1 MANDDQIVMVV
12 GDRFCV
18 PYTMEL
24 LVKRKIQSFSNAHYD
39 VFDTTGNV
47 LLQID
52 GGVWNLHK
60 KRVMKDPAGLPVITL
75 REKVCMPIFNFPRF
89 FSLFNYLELKKWE
102 FSRDC
107 PGNSNG

>member
-1 MANDDQIVMVV
+1 MASDDRMIKLV

-18 PYTMEL
+18 PYTREL
-24 LVKRKIQSFSNAHYD
+24 LVKKKIQSLHNAHYD

-47 LLQID
+47 LLQVD

-75 REKVCMPIFNFPRF
+75 REKVRKHFC
-89 FSLFNYLELKKWE
+89 
-102 FSRDC
+102 FSR
-107 PGNSNG
+107 